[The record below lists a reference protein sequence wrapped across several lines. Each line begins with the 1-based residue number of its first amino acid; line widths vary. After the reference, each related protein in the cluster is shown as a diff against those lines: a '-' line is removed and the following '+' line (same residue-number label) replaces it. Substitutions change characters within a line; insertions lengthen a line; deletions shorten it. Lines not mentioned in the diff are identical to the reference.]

1 VDRVKLVDWYIAITF
16 NHTIVSSHDKK
27 QSATFLTDLFDLPCP
42 APVGRFMTVTVANG
56 VTLDYMDLPEGEN
69 VRPQHYAFLVSE
81 DEFDAI
87 YGKIRARGLEHW
99 ADAMSSRQG
108 TINTDDG
115 GKGVYFRDPSGHQ
128 IEILTRP
135 YGSGG

>member
-1 VDRVKLVDWYIAITF
+1 
-16 NHTIVSSHDKK
+16 
-27 QSATFLTDLFDLPCP
+27 
-42 APVGRFMTVTVANG
+42 
-56 VTLDYMDLPEGEN
+56 MDLPEGEN

-87 YGKIRARGLEHW
+87 YGKIRASGLEHW

-108 TINTDDG
+108 TTNTDDG

-135 YGSGG
+135 YGSAG